1 VTTLKQALKTL
12 DPANDE
18 HWTSG
23 GLPRMETLE
32 ALVGKELTR
41 ADVEEA
47 APDLK
52 RSNAPE
58 PKAAADTD
66 NDPAPQPP
74 NAPPVDNDHAAEG
87 AVQLRVGTGGGGSGG
102 LSGDF
107 LGGGGGPADAGVG
120 RDIGAGVKVGS
131 IEGRVAALEA
141 DLAYL
146 RKQFGWPT
154 RSA

>member
-12 DPANDE
+12 DPSNDE
-18 HWTSG
+18 HWTTG
-23 GLPRMETLE
+23 GLPRMEVLE

-41 ADVEEA
+41 ADVEEV

-52 RSNAPE
+52 RSTAPE
-58 PKAAADTD
+58 LKVADPP
-66 NDPAPQPP
+66 PA
-74 NAPPVDNDHAAEG
+74 DNDHVAEG
-87 AVQLRVGTGGGGSGG
+87 ADQFPVGTGGGGPGAASLGEVQ
-102 LSGDF
+102 
-107 LGGGGGPADAGVG
+107 GGGGGGAG
-120 RDIGAGVKVGS
+120 RDIGDGKKVGG
-131 IEGRVAALEA
+131 IEGRVAELEA